1 MARFTERLPSR
12 GRPIV
17 LTCVYG
23 LVAGL
28 AAVAF
33 QVGMNTL
40 YRAGIV
46 RLSHGSTL
54 VFLLGS
60 LAVNVAGLLG
70 EAKQKRRAGGC

>member
-1 MARFTERLPSR
+1 
-12 GRPIV
+12 
-17 LTCVYG
+17 
-23 LVAGL
+23 
-28 AAVAF
+28 
-33 QVGMNTL
+33 MNTL